1 MSTKI
6 KLCGMMREQD
16 ILTANELLPD
26 YIGFIFAPGRARTIS
41 LDTALQ
47 FRKLLD
53 PNISAVGVFRENTL
67 EDIAHIAASGA
78 INVIQLHGHETEND
92 IAWLRTKTN
101 LPIIQA
107 FRIEQ
112 SSDLQAA
119 ENSSADYILLDNG
132 IGGTGVAFD
141 WSLLAEM
148 KRPYFLAG
156 GLQADNIAS
165 AISDWHPYA
174 VDISSGIET
183 DGKKDPMKMK
193 QIVRIIREL
202 S

>member
-6 KLCGMMREQD
+6 KLCGMMQDAD
-16 ILTANELLPD
+16 ILTANELSPD
-26 YIGFIFAPGRARTIS
+26 YVGFVFAPGRARTVS
-41 LDTALQ
+41 PDTALQ
-47 FRKLLD
+47 FRKLLAPD
-53 PNISAVGVFRENTL
+53 ISAVGVFRGNTL

-78 INVIQLHGHETEND
+78 IDLIQLHGHETEDD
-92 IAWLRTKTN
+92 IAWLRTQTN

-112 SSDLQAA
+112 SEDIQTA
-119 ENSSADYILLDNG
+119 ERSSADYILLDNG
-132 IGGTGVAFD
+132 NGGTGIAFD
-141 WSLLAEM
+141 WSLLTRM

-156 GLQADNIAS
+156 GLRAENIET
-165 AISDWHPYA
+165 AIRRWRPYA

-183 DGKKDPMKMK
+183 NGKKDPVKMK
-193 QIVRIIREL
+193 QIIRIIREL

>member
-6 KLCGMMREQD
+6 KLCGMMQDAD
-16 ILTANELLPD
+16 ILTANELFPD
-26 YIGFIFAPGRARTIS
+26 YVGFVFAPGRARTVS
-41 LDTALQ
+41 LDAAQQ
-47 FRKLLD
+47 FRKLLSSD
-53 PNISAVGVFRENTL
+53 ISAVGVFRGNTL

-78 INVIQLHGHETEND
+78 IDLIQLHGHETEDD
-92 IAWLRTKTN
+92 IAWLRTQTN

-112 SSDLQAA
+112 PADIQTA
-119 ENSSADYILLDNG
+119 ERSSADYILLDSGN
-132 IGGTGVAFD
+132 GGTGIAFD
-141 WSLLAEM
+141 WSLLTRM

-156 GLQADNIAS
+156 GLRAENIET
-165 AISDWHPYA
+165 AIRRWRPCA

-183 DGKKDPMKMK
+183 DGKKDPVKMK
-193 QIVRIIREL
+193 QIIRIIREL

>member
-6 KLCGMMREQD
+6 KLCGMMQDAD
-16 ILTANELLPD
+16 ILTANELFPD
-26 YIGFIFAPGRARTIS
+26 YVGFVFAPGRARTVS
-41 LDTALQ
+41 LDAAQQ
-47 FRKLLD
+47 FRKLLSSD
-53 PNISAVGVFRENTL
+53 ISAVGVFRGNTL

-78 INVIQLHGHETEND
+78 IDLIQLHGHETEDD
-92 IAWLRTKTN
+92 IAWLRTQTN

-112 SSDLQAA
+112 SEDIQTA
-119 ENSSADYILLDNG
+119 ERSSADYILLDSGN
-132 IGGTGVAFD
+132 GGTGIAFD
-141 WSLLAEM
+141 WSLLTRM

-156 GLQADNIAS
+156 GLRAENIET
-165 AISDWHPYA
+165 AIGRWRPCA

-183 DGKKDPMKMK
+183 DGKKDPVKMK
-193 QIVRIIREL
+193 QIIRIIREL

>member
-6 KLCGMMREQD
+6 KLCGMMQDAD
-16 ILTANELLPD
+16 ILTANELFPD
-26 YIGFIFAPGRARTIS
+26 YVGFVFAPGRARTVS
-41 LDTALQ
+41 LDAAQQ
-47 FRKLLD
+47 FRKLLSSD
-53 PNISAVGVFRENTL
+53 ISAVGVFRGNTL

-78 INVIQLHGHETEND
+78 IDLIQLHGHETEDD
-92 IAWLRTKTN
+92 IAWLRTQTN

-112 SSDLQAA
+112 SEDIQTA
-119 ENSSADYILLDNG
+119 ERSSADYILLDSGN
-132 IGGTGVAFD
+132 GGTGIAFD
-141 WSLLAEM
+141 WSLLTRM

-156 GLQADNIAS
+156 SQSRYFLLEGRR
-165 AISDWHPYA
+165 WRPCA

-183 DGKKDPMKMK
+183 DGKKDPVKMK
-193 QIVRIIREL
+193 QIIRIIREL